1 MKTWDLNGFEEI
13 LSNIWR
19 SKTDFA
25 LIFSENKKR
34 KQLLV
39 YDTNINMVQN
49 LNKCI
54 IENKIKDQY
63 LPWI

>member
-1 MKTWDLNGFEEI
+1 MKSQDLNGFEEI
-13 LSNIWR
+13 LSNIRRR

-49 LNKCI
+49 LNKYI

-63 LPWI
+63 LP